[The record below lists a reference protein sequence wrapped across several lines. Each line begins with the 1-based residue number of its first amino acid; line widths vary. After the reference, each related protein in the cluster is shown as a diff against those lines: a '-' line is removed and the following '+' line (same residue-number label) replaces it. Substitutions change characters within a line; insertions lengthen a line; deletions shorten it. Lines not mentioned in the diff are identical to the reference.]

1 MGLRVRKKKNKSGSI
16 SIHIVDRSN
25 RGYKLVESFGSSKDL
40 EAVDNLYQKALER
53 IDELEKNLF
62 YISKEK
68 SKKEKIKELLSEIT
82 TQNFIPIGDE
92 LVFGKIFNDI
102 GCNDIFDEIKNI
114 RKKEE
119 KKFLFKSLVI
129 SRLLYPGSKLE
140 LIHYLD
146 YFKNIKIDENKIYR
160 FLDTIYKEE
169 IKLQIERCIFNNTIS
184 ILPNKELVVSFYDVT
199 TLHFE
204 SESED
209 DLRRIGFSKEGK
221 LNRPQIQIG
230 LLTTIEGYP
239 LGYEIYEGNKF
250 EGNTLIE
257 SLKLLE
263 KKFKLNHKPIVV
275 ADRGMFNNCNLIELD
290 NNGYKYIIG
299 AKIKTLS
306 QDIKNQ
312 IISLDLKVDNQTK
325 EIKLNE
331 ELICKVKNKENEENK
346 IKTTKKYTITKKTIS
361 QRLIISYSLQRAKK
375 DKYLRDKALE
385 KLETKLNQKN
395 LKKSDLKL
403 SYYAKYLDLED
414 KNNCPIQFKLNN
426 TKVKLDEKLDGLK
439 GYITNDITLS
449 HNEIISHYTNLY
461 NIEKAFRISKTDLRI
476 RPIYHRLE
484 TRIKS
489 HILIAFT
496 SYAVYKEFERKLKIN
511 NVKFDFSQKLL
522 RKIIEHIIALKIDD
536 EIIPINPSDI
546 QNQILNAIKN

>member
-1 MGLRVRKKKNKSGSI
+1 MFVRKKKNSSGSI
-16 SIHIVDRSN
+16 SIQIISKKN
-25 RGYKLVESFGSSKDL
+25 GKYKLVETIGCSKDKFEIEEL
-40 EAVDNLYQKALER
+40 VKKA
-53 IDELEKNLF
+53 ELR
-62 YISKEK
+62 
-68 SKKEKIKELLSEIT
+68 IKELEPSLFDYLEYKE
-82 TQNFIPIGDE
+82 NKFRLKADNVRVIGNE

-102 GCNDIFDEIKNI
+102 GCNNISFPKEKQKEIFKA
-114 RKKEE
+114 
-119 KKFLFKSLVI
+119 LVI
-129 SRLLYPGSKLE
+129 SRLLYPGSKLY
-140 LIHYLD
+140 LID
-146 YFKNIKIDENKIYR
+146 YYEIYKKEKIDKNQIYRLLDKIYSSD
-160 FLDTIYKEE
+160 L
-169 IKLQIERCIFNNTIS
+169 KLQIERCIFNHTIS

-204 SESED
+204 SENED

-325 EIKLNE
+325 EIKSNE
-331 ELICKVKNKENEENK
+331 ELICKVKNKEKENK

-361 QRLIISYSLQRAKK
+361 QRLIISYSIQRAKK
-375 DKYLRDKALE
+375 DKYLRDKALN
-385 KLETKLNQKN
+385 KLENKLNQKN

-403 SYYAKYLDLED
+403 SYYAKYLDLEY
-414 KNNCPIQFKLNN
+414 KNNCPIQFKLNDD
-426 TKVKLDEKLDGLK
+426 KVKLDEKLDGLK

-484 TRIKS
+484 NRIKA

-522 RKIIEHIIALKIDD
+522 RKIIKHIIALKIDD